1 MTLRY
6 LLFFAQILLI
16 SIRMDAQSQPQ
27 ADLIFR
33 HLRES
38 DGLSQNLVN
47 CFLQDRN
54 GLLWIGTY
62 SGLNR
67 FDGAHFKVF
76 KRANDSLSLPQ
87 NTVHDLCEDL
97 SGNIWGGTEEGIF
110 CYSPTLN
117 RFKNYKKTVTGS
129 KIKAGCILCDREGNI
144 WAGGS
149 LGFLKFDPVQDKFY
163 VVQSKE
169 PNYNVKKTSVFKNGM
184 VEDPSGT
191 GIWLGSRSGLLFYEK
206 NSGRFI
212 CAGNQ
217 VNSPIFSDH
226 TFSALSVAVEA
237 GRIWGID
244 NKTQEIVQFDRH
256 GQVYRRIS
264 MANDLPNAS
273 GATLF
278 EDREQR
284 LWYSSWYPS
293 IAMIQ
298 YRDGV
303 SIQKLTRDPA
313 NSAAPIGD
321 FFWNVWQNTDGSI
334 WLGTPEGISICNP
347 NRSFYKIHRLSALLP
362 ELLQHDFAINA
373 ITENPQDGSWWVATN
388 VFKIIHYWPNT
399 GQIQIYD
406 TQKAPFNTSK
416 LQMGHVFGFRFFG
429 EKVVL
434 MTGNGAWTF
443 SEKTKRFESFEIP
456 KNPDFKIRDVLFMG
470 DSVRWCVDNAHI
482 LRWEWKTGKM
492 EIFGFEQDTLPDGQ
506 KPNLYNMCFDVN
518 RQRIWMIA
526 TDKMLAYFDL
536 NHQKLTPFL
545 LAQEDLT
552 ERIGGFM
559 GLRVDQS
566 GKLWIPFKGQG
577 LYSYNPITQSTTLR
591 READGL
597 AYENM
602 LSVSVDNQARVWCA
616 SYNKISVF
624 EPNENW
630 FYNFNMPAHYRSAGY
645 INRSTQLANGHLL
658 FSFDG
663 DLVEFFPE
671 KIGTQSAPTIPLLSL
686 LQIGNDQQLLTN
698 ENLVTLAPDDNTI
711 GFQFGTLADP
721 VFSPADLFYRLDGVN
736 TQWVAANNAP
746 EVVYTNLT
754 PGTYQF
760 HLIAKSKNGQYNS
773 PERTIRL
780 VISRKI
786 YQQWWFRIGVL
797 LLTGLLGYLFYRRQK
812 YQKMKLTKLERRAES
827 LEKEKALVLYENL
840 KQHLNPHF
848 LFNSLTSL
856 SSLIR
861 INPPMAGDFLDKMS
875 RVYRYILRSRE
886 QETVPLGQELNF
898 VKLYVALQKTRF
910 EEGLIV
916 NIDISED
923 YYDRKI
929 APVTLQNLVENA
941 IKHNSTDIEDPLIIE
956 LSIDDEYLIVCNNLR
971 KRAFVETSNKQGLQ
985 NMTALYSYLSERPL
999 VITENEHFFI
1009 VKVPLLTTSPTL
1021 SSH

>member
-1 MTLRY
+1 MTLRH
-6 LLFFAQILLI
+6 LLFFAQVLFI
-16 SIRMDAQSQPQ
+16 SAIMDAQSQPQ

-33 HLRES
+33 HLSES
-38 DGLSQNLVN
+38 DGLSQNTIN

-54 GLLWIGTY
+54 GMLWIGTY

-67 FDGAHFKVF
+67 YDGIHFKVF
-76 KRANDSLSLPQ
+76 KQTKDTLSLPQ

-97 SGNIWGGTEEGIF
+97 LGNIWGGTEEGVF
-110 CYSPTLN
+110 CYSPSLN
-117 RFKNYKKTVTGS
+117 HFKNYKKTVSGS
-129 KIKAGCILCDREGNI
+129 KIKAGSILCDREGNI
-144 WAGGS
+144 WAAGS

-163 VVQSKE
+163 SVQSKE
-169 PNYNVKKTSVFKNGM
+169 PNYAFKNPSFFKNGM
-184 VEDPSGT
+184 VDDPSGD
-191 GIWLGSRSGLLFYEK
+191 GIWLCSRSGLLFYEK
-206 NSGRFI
+206 KTGRFI
-212 CAGNQ
+212 QASNQ
-217 VNSPIFSDH
+217 VNSPVFSDH
-226 TFSALSVAVEA
+226 NMSALTIAVEA
-237 GRIWGID
+237 GRIWGFD
-244 NKTQEIVQFDRH
+244 NKTQEILQFDRH

-264 MANDLPNAS
+264 VANALPNAP

-284 LWYSSWYPS
+284 LWFSSWHPS

-303 SIQKLTRDPA
+303 NIQRLKHDPA

-362 ELLQHDFAINA
+362 ELLQHDYAINA
-373 ITENPQDGSWWVATN
+373 IAENPQDGSWWIATDE
-388 VFKIIHYWPNT
+388 FEIIHYWPKT
-399 GQIQIYD
+399 GQFQIYD
-406 TQKAPFNTSK
+406 TQKAPFNALK
-416 LQMGHVFGFRFFG
+416 LQMGHVYNFRFLG

-434 MTGNGAWTF
+434 ITGNGAWTLL
-443 SEKTKRFESFEIP
+443 EKTKRFEPFEVP
-456 KNPDFKIRDVLFMG
+456 KKPDFKIRDVLFMG
-470 DSVRWCVDNAHI
+470 DSVRWCVDNTHI
-482 LRWEWKTGKM
+482 LRWEWKTGKTQL
-492 EIFGFEQDTLPDGQ
+492 FGFEQDTFPDGQ
-506 KPNLYNMCFDVN
+506 KPNLYNLRFDPT

-536 NHQKLTPFL
+536 NGQKLTPFL
-545 LAQEDLT
+545 LSKEDLT

-559 GLRVDQS
+559 GLTLDQS

-577 LYSYNPITQSTTLR
+577 LYSYNPLKQLATLR

-602 LSVSVDNQARVWCA
+602 LSVSVDNKERVWCG

-624 EPNENW
+624 EPHENW

-645 INRSTQLANGHLL
+645 VNRSTPLANGHIL
-658 FSFDG
+658 FSFDS

-671 KIGTQSAPTIPLLSL
+671 KIGTQSAPTTPLLSL
-686 LQIGNDQQLLTN
+686 LQIGNTQQLLTN
-698 ENLVTLAPDDNTI
+698 ENLVTLAPDENTI

-721 VFSPADLFYRLDGVN
+721 VFSPSDLFYRLDGIN
-736 TQWVAANNAP
+736 TQWVAANSTP

-760 HLIAKSKNGQYNS
+760 HLIAKSKDGQYSS
-773 PERTIRL
+773 PERAIKL

-797 LLTGLLGYLFYRRQK
+797 LLTGLLGFLFYRRLK
-812 YQKMKLTKLERRAES
+812 YEKMKLTKLERRAES

-861 INPPMAGDFLDKMS
+861 INPLMASDFLDKMS

-941 IKHNSTDIEDPLIIE
+941 IKHNSTDIDDPLVIE
-956 LSIDDEYLIVCNNLR
+956 LSIEEEYLTVRNNLR

-999 VITENEHFFI
+999 VIIEDEDFFI
-1009 VKVPLLTTSPTL
+1009 VKVPLLTTL
-1021 SSH
+1021 SILP

>member
-1 MTLRY
+1 MTLRH
-6 LLFFAQILLI
+6 LLFFVQVLLI
-16 SIRMDAQSQPQ
+16 SAIVEAQSQPQ

-38 DGLSQNLVN
+38 DGLSQNTVN
-47 CFLQDRN
+47 SFLQDRN
-54 GLLWIGTY
+54 GMLWIGTY

-67 FDGAHFKVF
+67 YDGSHFKVF
-76 KRANDSLSLPQ
+76 KQTKDTFSLPQ
-87 NTVHDLCEDL
+87 NTVHDLCEDRL
-97 SGNIWGGTEEGIF
+97 GNIWGGTEEGVF
-110 CYSPTLN
+110 CYSPSSN
-117 RFKNYKKTVTGS
+117 RFKNYKKTITGD
-129 KIKAGCILCDREGNI
+129 KIKAGCILCDREGDI

-149 LGFLKFDPVQDKFY
+149 LGFLKYNPAQDKFY
-163 VVQSKE
+163 AVQSNE
-169 PNYNVKKTSVFKNGM
+169 PNYNFKQPTVRKNGM
-184 VEDPSGT
+184 VEDPSGE
-191 GIWLGSRSGLLFYEK
+191 GIWLSPRKGGLLYYEK
-206 NSGRFI
+206 ASGRFI
-212 CAGNQ
+212 QASNQ
-217 VNSPIFSDH
+217 VNSALFSDH
-226 TFSALSVAVEA
+226 NISALTTAVEA

-244 NKTQEIVQFDRH
+244 NKSQEIIQFDRY
-256 GQVYRRIS
+256 GQIHRRIS
-264 MANDLPNAS
+264 VAKDLPNDQ

-284 LWYSSWYPS
+284 LWYASWYPS
-293 IAMIQ
+293 MAMIQ

-303 SIQKLTRDPA
+303 SIQKLTRDQS

-334 WLGTPEGISICNP
+334 WLGTTEGISICNP
-347 NRSFYKIHRLSALLP
+347 NRSFYKIHRLSVLLP
-362 ELLQHDFAINA
+362 EILQHDFAINTIA
-373 ITENPQDGSWWVATN
+373 ENPKDGSWWIPTN
-388 VFKIIHYWPNT
+388 ASKIIHYWPKT
-399 GQIQIYD
+399 GQFQIYD
-406 TQKAPFNTSK
+406 TKKAPLNALK
-416 LQMGHVFGFRFFG
+416 LPFGQVYELRFLG
-429 EKVVL
+429 DKIIL
-434 MTGNGAWTF
+434 MTVNGAWTF
-443 SEKTKRFESFEIP
+443 SESTKRFAPFEVP
-456 KNPDFKIRDVLFMG
+456 KKPDFKIRDVLFMG
-470 DSVRWCVDNAHI
+470 DSVRWCVDEAHI
-482 LRWEWKTGKM
+482 LRWETKTGKTQ
-492 EIFGFEQDTLPDGQ
+492 IFGLEQDTFPDGQ
-506 KPNLYNMCFDVN
+506 KANLYKMRFDPK

-526 TDKMLAYFDL
+526 TEKMLAYFDL
-536 NHQKLTPFL
+536 KDQRLTPFL
-545 LAQEDLT
+545 LSQEDLT

-559 GLRVDQS
+559 GLNLDQS

-577 LYSYNPITQSTTLR
+577 LYSYNPLTQLATLR

-597 AYENM
+597 AYENI
-602 LSVSVDNQARVWCA
+602 LSVSVDNKERIWCG

-630 FYNFNMPAHYRSAGY
+630 FYNFKMPAHYRSAGY
-645 INRSTQLANGHLL
+645 INHSTQLANGHVLI
-658 FSFDG
+658 SFDG
-663 DLVEFFPE
+663 DLVEFFAE
-671 KIGTQSAPTIPLLSL
+671 KIGTQSAPTTPLLSQ

-698 ENLVTLAPDDNTI
+698 ENLVTLAPDENTI

-721 VFSPADLFYRLDGVN
+721 VFSPTELFYRLDGVN
-736 TQWVAANNAP
+736 TQWVAANSTS

-760 HLIAKSKNGQYNS
+760 RLIAKSKNGQFSS
-773 PERTIRL
+773 PERAIKL

-797 LLTGLLGYLFYRRQK
+797 LLMSLIGYLFYRRLK
-812 YQKMKLTKLERRAES
+812 YEKMKLTKLERRAES

-861 INPPMAGDFLDKMS
+861 INPTMASDFLDKMS

-941 IKHNSTDIEDPLIIE
+941 IKHNSTDIDDPLVIE
-956 LSIDDEYLIVCNNLR
+956 LFIEEEYLVVRNNLR

-985 NMTALYSYLSERPL
+985 NMTALYSYLSERTL
-999 VITENEHFFI
+999 LIIEDEDFFI
-1009 VKVPLLTTSPTL
+1009 VKVPLLTTLSTL
-1021 SSH
+1021 Q